1 MIKEHMQKN
10 STGILTGDFLTQLDN
25 KGIISV
31 GGEDKVTYLQGQLSA
46 DVAKLDRHHALL
58 TCHCDF
64 KGKTW
69 NVCYAAEQQD
79 DILLISPK
87 DSIPKALSELKKY
100 GVFAKVEIQDSSQQW
115 LCFGGAGEK
124 LEKWII
130 DKFGDVP
137 FEHQQVFSNQSGLV
151 IALASPQLRY
161 LLVLSAEA
169 AQELCQLYDG
179 ALSSPERWECAD
191 IHAGIAEV
199 REATS
204 NQFVPQMMNL
214 QALQAISFS
223 KGCYMGQEVVARTK
237 YLGKNKRA
245 AFILCGAGQNTQKA
259 GDSLEFQV
267 GENWRIGGTILRCAF
282 DGEQSW
288 LLAIL
293 PNDSEVGSLFRA
305 KTEPQCHFVVKPL
318 PYALD

>member
-1 MIKEHMQKN
+1 MQKH
-10 STGILTGDFLTQLDN
+10 STDIMTGDFLTKLDN
-25 KGIISV
+25 KGIIKVS
-31 GGEDKVTYLQGQLSA
+31 GDDKVTYLQGQLTA
-46 DVAKLDRHHALL
+46 DIAKLDRHHALL

-69 NVCYAAEQQD
+69 NVCYAAQQQE
-79 DILLISPK
+79 DILLICPK
-87 DSIPKALSELKKY
+87 DSIPKSLSELKKY
-100 GVFAKVEIQDSSQQW
+100 GVFAKVEIQDSSEQW
-115 LCFGGAGEK
+115 LCFGGTGEK

-151 IALASPQLRY
+151 MALTSPQLRY
-161 LLVLSAEA
+161 LLVLTASV
-169 AQELCQLYDG
+169 AQELSELYQG
-179 ALSSPERWECAD
+179 VLSSEQQWECAD
-191 IHAGIAEV
+191 IQAGIAEV

-245 AFILCGAGQNTQKA
+245 AFILCGEAHSTLEA

-267 GENWRIGGTILRCAF
+267 GDNWRIGGTVLRCAY
-282 DGEQSW
+282 DGKQTW
-288 LLAIL
+288 LLAVL
-293 PNDSEVGSLFRA
+293 ANDSEVGSVFRA
-305 KTEPQCHFVVKPL
+305 KAKPEYQFVVKPL
-318 PYALD
+318 PYTLD

>member
-1 MIKEHMQKN
+1 MQKH
-10 STGILTGDFLTQLDN
+10 STVILTGDFLTQLDN
-25 KGIISV
+25 KGIITV
-31 GGEDKVTYLQGQLSA
+31 CGEDKVTYLQGQLSA
-46 DVAKLDRHHALL
+46 DIAQLDRHHALL
-58 TCHCDF
+58 ACHCDF

-69 NVCYAAEQQD
+69 NVCYAAQHQD

-100 GVFAKVEIQDSSQQW
+100 GVFAKVEIQDSSEQW
-115 LCFGGAGEK
+115 FCFGGTGEK
-124 LEKWII
+124 LEKWIT
-130 DKFGDVP
+130 DKFADVP

-151 IALASPQLRY
+151 MALTSPQLRY
-161 LLVLSAEA
+161 LLVLTAEA
-169 AQELCQLYDG
+169 ARDLCQLFEG
-179 ALSSPERWECAD
+179 AMSSPQQWECAD
-191 IHAGIAEV
+191 IQAGIAEV

-214 QALQAISFS
+214 QALHAISFS

-245 AFILCGAGQNTQKA
+245 AFILSGEGQHTQKA

-267 GENWRIGGTILRCAF
+267 GENWRIGGTILRSAF

-293 PNDSEVGSLFRA
+293 ANDSEVGSLFRA
-305 KTEPQCHFVVKPL
+305 KTAPDKLFVVKPL
-318 PYALD
+318 PYTLD